1 MRLSYEEAVERLK
14 NARAYSTGSKCL
26 DSLLNNGLKQFLVY
40 HIFGASGTGK
50 TQLAIQASVITAS
63 RGESVAYI
71 DTEGKFR
78 PERALEIATA
88 RGITDSFLPRI
99 QYFRAETFQ
108 SQKDAVERIANE
120 ERFKDVR
127 LVVIDTVTNNLTLEY
142 PGSENMFQRQSNLSI
157 FLQFVCRD
165 AYISGRTYL
174 LTNRVAVA
182 EKEVHIGGRI
192 LEYMVSRNI
201 RLERRGSEIFV
212 TDVESG
218 AGCNTRISKAG
229 LI

>member
-1 MRLSYEEAVERLK
+1 MRFSYEEAVERLK
-14 NARAYSTGSKCL
+14 NAKVYSTGSKCL
-26 DSLLNNGLKQFLVY
+26 DSLLDNGLKQFLVY

-63 RGESVAYI
+63 KGETVAYI

-78 PERALEIATA
+78 PERALEIAST
-88 RGITDSFLPRI
+88 RGITDSFLQRI
-99 QYFRAETFQ
+99 QYFRAETFL
-108 SQKDAVERIANE
+108 SQKDAVEKIAHE

-142 PGSENMFQRQSNLSI
+142 PGSDNMFQRQSNLST
-157 FLQFVCRD
+157 FLQLVCKD
-165 AYISGRTYL
+165 AYISGRAYL

-182 EKEVHIGGRI
+182 ETEVHIGGKI
-192 LEYMVSRNI
+192 MEYMVNRNI
-201 RLERRGSEIFV
+201 RLERRGTEILAK
-212 TDVESG
+212 DVESG
-218 AGCNTRISKAG
+218 AVCTTSISKAG